1 MVEVLMVVLTPLF
14 FVLLATAFMAA
25 SHGRP
30 FWRWFGWRMPYL
42 SLFVV
47 HHDKTRL
54 AVAVTA

>member
-1 MVEVLMVVLTPLF
+1 MVVLTPLF